1 MKSLILFD
9 TSIGTTNQGDHII
22 MDAVRRV
29 TYELFPNH
37 YVISLPTHLFG
48 GWKARRMIKA
58 AELSIVGGT
67 NLLSSNMALY
77 RQWKISL
84 VDALNMGNAVLLG
97 VGWWQYQ
104 RPPSP
109 FTALLLKA
117 SLDTRRWHSV
127 RDGYT
132 ERQLLHAG
140 ISNAINTACPTL
152 WHIDVQKLSRKS
164 QIKPDTV
171 VATVTF
177 YNRNEERDRA
187 LLNSL
192 RSLYGTRYF
201 WPQGL
206 HDHDYATRALGLD
219 GFHVLPPTLTSFDEI
234 LSEGADYIGTRL
246 HAGIRAMQKGQYA
259 RILPVDNRAREM
271 ARDFG
276 IPLLEGTTME
286 DVTRAACNDRSVALF
301 VPHTRITE
309 WKKKLFL

>member
-22 MDAVRRV
+22 MESVRRV
-29 TYELFPNH
+29 TDELFPNH
-37 YVISLPTHLFG
+37 YVICLPTHLFG
-48 GWKARRMIKA
+48 GRKARRMIKS

-67 NLLSSNMALY
+67 NLISSNMALH

-84 VDALNMGNAVLLG
+84 ADALSMGHAVLLG

-104 RPPSP
+104 RAPSP

-117 SLDTRRWHSV
+117 SLDKHRWHSV

-132 ERQLLHAG
+132 KRQLLHAG
-140 ISNAINTACPTL
+140 IGNAINTSCPTL
-152 WHIDVQKLSRKS
+152 WHIDAQQLSRQS
-164 QIKPDTV
+164 QEKPDSV

-192 RSLYGTRYF
+192 RSLYSTRYL

-206 HDHDYATRALGLD
+206 HDHDYAVRALGLD
-219 GFHVLPPTLTSFDEI
+219 GFCLLPPTLSALDEV
-234 LSEGADYIGTRL
+234 LLDGADYIGTRL
-246 HAGIRAMQKGQYA
+246 HAGIRAMQKGRYA
-259 RILPVDNRAREM
+259 RILPIDNRAYEM

-276 IPLLEGTTME
+276 IPLLEGTSRE
-286 DVTRAACNDRSVALF
+286 CVTRAVCDDRSISLF
-301 VPHTRITE
+301 VPYDGIME
-309 WKKKLFL
+309 WKKKLFI